1 MYTGSHLKLILTILI
16 VPAIFILL
24 IATDAETRDFENE
37 LELTVEEISLESAD
51 YDLSIPEETKIIVK
65 SGDTF
70 YSTLINYGVSSVLI
84 NKIALDKRLREF
96 ISFRVNDRIYI
107 RVDGDRLEMK
117 RFSNDD
123 YFIDVLTVENGAY
136 KFSRKRDDLE
146 KIVQYREFIIT
157 DSLYA
162 SGKKSNVPDSVL
174 GDLIYIFGWDIDY
187 AYDIRNGD
195 KVRILYEDIYSDSNG
210 KLIATGDILAAE
222 FVNRGEKISVIRFS
236 QRGRKDYYTTDS
248 TNVRKA
254 FLRTPIEFAR
264 ISSHYNPN
272 RKHPVLNTIRA
283 HKGTDYAAKTGTEV
297 VTTGDGIVKEAK
309 FSRSYGN
316 YIDIMHYNKY
326 LTRYAHLKDFA
337 RGIKKGSKVIQ
348 GQTIG
353 YVGSTGLATGPHLH
367 YEFHINGKHTD
378 PVKVEPPNAQSIN
391 PYNRKLFD
399 MLVKERTEII
409 SNITS
414 I

>member
-16 VPAIFILL
+16 VPIVLIFL
-24 IATDAETRDFENE
+24 IASDAETRDFENE
-37 LELTVEEISLESAD
+37 VELTIENISLESLD
-51 YDLSIPEETKIIVK
+51 SNISIPEEKKLIVK
-65 SGDTF
+65 PGDTF
-70 YSTLINYGVSSVLI
+70 YSTLINYGVSSILI
-84 NKIALDKRLREF
+84 NKMALDPKLRDF
-96 ISFRVNDRIYI
+96 IRFRVNDRIYI
-107 RVDGDRLEMK
+107 TIQDDQIIMR

-123 YFIDVLTVENGAY
+123 YFLDVLTIEDKSY
-136 KFSRKRDDLE
+136 KFSRKRDNLE
-146 KIVQYREFIIT
+146 KVVQYREFIIT
-157 DSLYA
+157 DSLYS
-162 SGKKSNVPDSVL
+162 SGKKSGVPDSVL

-187 AYDIRNGD
+187 AFDIRNGD
-195 KVRILYEDIYSDSNG
+195 KVRILYEDIYSNSNG
-210 KLIATGDILAAE
+210 KLIANGDILAAE

-272 RKHPVLNTIRA
+272 RKHPILNTIRA
-283 HKGTDYAAKTGTEV
+283 HKGTDYAAKEGTEV

-309 FSRSYGN
+309 FSSSYGN
-316 YIDIMHYNKY
+316 YIDIVHYNKY

-337 RGIKKGSKVIQ
+337 PGIKKGSKVIQ

-391 PYNRKLFD
+391 AYNRKLFD
-399 MLVKERTEII
+399 MLVEERTEII
-409 SNITS
+409 ANITS

>member
-16 VPAIFILL
+16 VPIICILL
-24 IATDAETRDFENE
+24 IATDAETKDFENE
-37 LELTVEEISLESAD
+37 VELTIEEFALNDDSSELSL
-51 YDLSIPEETKIIVK
+51 PEESVLIIK

-70 YSTLINYGVSSVLI
+70 YSTLISYGINSSLI
-84 NKIALDKRLREF
+84 NKIADDKELKDFIRLK
-96 ISFRVNDRIYI
+96 VNDRIYI
-107 RVDGDRLEMK
+107 KVTDEQIEMK
-117 RFSNDD
+117 RFSGED
-123 YFIDVLTVENGAY
+123 YFIDVLTIFDNNY
-136 KFSRKRDDLE
+136 KFTRKRDELE
-146 KIVQYREFIIT
+146 KLTQYREFVIT

-162 SGKKSNVPDSVL
+162 SGIKSGVPDSVL

-195 KVRILYEDIYSDSNG
+195 KVRILYEDIYSKSNG

-222 FVNRGEKISVIRFS
+222 FVNRGESISVIRFS
-236 QRGRKDYYTTDS
+236 QRGRKDYYSTDS

-272 RKHPVLNTIRA
+272 RKHPILNTIRA
-283 HKGTDYAAKTGTEV
+283 HKGTDYAARAGTEV
-297 VTTGDGIVKEAK
+297 VATGDGIVKEAK
-309 FSRSYGN
+309 YSRSYGN
-316 YIDIMHYNKY
+316 YIDIEHYNKY
-326 LTRYAHLKDFA
+326 LTRYAHLQGFA
-337 RGIKKGSKVIQ
+337 KNIKKGSKVIQ

-391 PYNRKLFD
+391 AYNRKLFD

-409 SNITS
+409 ANITS

>member
-84 NKIALDKRLREF
+84 NKIALDKKLREF
-96 ISFRVNDRIYI
+96 IRFRVNDRIYI

-123 YFIDVLTVENGAY
+123 YFIDVLAVENGAY

-222 FVNRGEKISVIRFS
+222 FVNRGEKIAVIRFS
-236 QRGRKDYYTTDS
+236 QRGRKDYYTIDS

-272 RKHPVLNTIRA
+272 RKHPILNTIRA

-316 YIDIMHYNKY
+316 YIDIVHYNKY

-337 RGIKKGSKVIQ
+337 RGIKKGS
-348 GQTIG
+348 
-353 YVGSTGLATGPHLH
+353 
-367 YEFHINGKHTD
+367 
-378 PVKVEPPNAQSIN
+378 
-391 PYNRKLFD
+391 
-399 MLVKERTEII
+399 
-409 SNITS
+409 
-414 I
+414 

>member
-1 MYTGSHLKLILTILI
+1 MYTGSHIKLIL
-16 VPAIFILL
+16 AILL
-24 IATDAETRDFENE
+24 IPLIFIFLIAADSENRSFSE
-37 LELTVEEISLESAD
+37 QPELTIEKISFQTEEANL
-51 YDLSIPEETKIIVK
+51 DLPKENKVIIK

-70 YSTLINYGVSSVLI
+70 YSTMVDFGVSPVVI
-84 NKIALDKRLREF
+84 NQIGQDRDLKDF
-96 ISFRVNDRIYI
+96 ISLRVNDQIYI
-107 RVDGDRLEMK
+107 TIKNGTTYVK
-117 RFSNDD
+117 RFNEDF
-123 YFIDVLTVENGAY
+123 YIDVLTIENGEY
-136 KFSRKRDDLE
+136 EFERQRNSLE
-146 KIVQYREFIIT
+146 KIAQFREFIIT

-162 SGKKSNVPDSVL
+162 SGKKADVPESVL

-195 KVRILYEDIYSDSNG
+195 TVKILYEDVFSNG
-210 KLIATGDILAAE
+210 RLVSHGDILAAE
-222 FVNRGEKISVIRFS
+222 FTNKGSEITVIRFT

-248 TNVRKA
+248 NNVRKA

-272 RKHPVLNTIRA
+272 RKHPILNKIRA
-283 HKGTDYAAKTGTEV
+283 HKGTDYAARTGTAV
-297 VTTGDGIVKEAK
+297 KVTGDGVIKSAQY
-309 FSRSYGN
+309 SNSYGN
-316 YIDIMHYNKY
+316 YIDVMHYNKY
-326 LTRYAHLKDFA
+326 MTRYAHLRGFA
-337 RGIKKGSKVIQ
+337 KGIKKGAKVAQ

-391 PYNRKLFD
+391 SYNKKYFDKL
-399 MLVKERTEII
+399 VAERSEII

-414 I
+414 IQ

>member
-1 MYTGSHLKLILTILI
+1 MYTGSHIKLIL
-16 VPAIFILL
+16 AILL
-24 IATDAETRDFENE
+24 IPSIFIFLIAADSENRSFSE
-37 LELTVEEISLESAD
+37 QPELTIEKISFQTEEVNL
-51 YDLSIPEETKIIVK
+51 DLPKENKVIIK

-70 YSTLINYGVSSVLI
+70 YSTMVDFGVSPVVI
-84 NKIALDKRLREF
+84 NQIGQDRDLKDF
-96 ISFRVNDRIYI
+96 IGLRVNDQIYI
-107 RVDGDRLEMK
+107 TIKNGTTYVK
-117 RFSNDD
+117 RFNEDF
-123 YFIDVLTVENGAY
+123 YIDVLTIENGEY
-136 KFSRKRDDLE
+136 EFERQRNSLE
-146 KIVQYREFIIT
+146 KIAQFREFIIT

-162 SGKKSNVPDSVL
+162 SGKKADVPESVL

-195 KVRILYEDIYSDSNG
+195 TVKILYEDVFSNG
-210 KLIATGDILAAE
+210 RLVSHGDILAAE
-222 FVNRGEKISVIRFS
+222 FTNKGSEITVIRFT

-248 TNVRKA
+248 NNVRKA

-272 RKHPVLNTIRA
+272 RKHPILNKIRA
-283 HKGTDYAAKTGTEV
+283 HKGTDYAARTGTAV
-297 VTTGDGIVKEAK
+297 KVTGDGVIKSAQY
-309 FSRSYGN
+309 SNSYGN
-316 YIDIMHYNKY
+316 YIDVMHYNKY
-326 LTRYAHLKDFA
+326 MTRYAHLRGFA
-337 RGIKKGSKVIQ
+337 KGIKKGAKVAQ

-391 PYNRKLFD
+391 SYNKKYFDKL
-399 MLVKERTEII
+399 VAERSEII

-414 I
+414 IQ

>member
-1 MYTGSHLKLILTILI
+1 MYTGSHIKLIL
-16 VPAIFILL
+16 AILL
-24 IATDAETRDFENE
+24 IPSIFIFLIAADSENRSFSE
-37 LELTVEEISLESAD
+37 QPELTIEKISFQTEEANL
-51 YDLSIPEETKIIVK
+51 DLPKENKVIIK

-70 YSTLINYGVSSVLI
+70 YSTMVDFGVSPVVI
-84 NKIALDKRLREF
+84 NQIGQDRDLKDF
-96 ISFRVNDRIYI
+96 ISLRVNDQIYI
-107 RVDGDRLEMK
+107 TIKNGTTYVK
-117 RFSNDD
+117 RFNEDF
-123 YFIDVLTVENGAY
+123 YIDVLTIENGEY
-136 KFSRKRDDLE
+136 EFERQRNSLE
-146 KIVQYREFIIT
+146 KIAQFREFIIT

-162 SGKKSNVPDSVL
+162 SGKKADVPESVL

-195 KVRILYEDIYSDSNG
+195 TVKILYEDIFSNG
-210 KLIATGDILAAE
+210 RLVSHGDILAAE
-222 FVNRGEKISVIRFS
+222 FTNKGSEITVIRFT

-248 TNVRKA
+248 NNVRKA

-272 RKHPVLNTIRA
+272 RKHPILNKIRA
-283 HKGTDYAAKTGTEV
+283 HKGTDYAARAGTAV
-297 VTTGDGIVKEAK
+297 KVTGDGVIKSAQY
-309 FSRSYGN
+309 SNSYGN
-316 YIDIMHYNKY
+316 YIDVMHYNKY
-326 LTRYAHLKDFA
+326 MTRYAHLRGFA
-337 RGIKKGSKVIQ
+337 KGIKKGAKVTQ

-391 PYNRKLFD
+391 SYNKKYFDKL
-399 MLVKERTEII
+399 VAERSEII

-414 I
+414 IQ